1 MFESLDG
8 LLTSLFGPN
17 GGFLGLLTIL
27 VGIFSLLHAYISYRS
42 KTILDSRNR
51 TTLLFEELYSV
62 EGYSA
67 IVAPVFNIMLK
78 WNGLSEPAKSEYQKV
93 IIDGWVGFENAPTI
107 KVDLFC
113 ESMKN
118 NISEFHYKK
127 RKETGE
133 ITEHEALTA
142 FLYFWSKLDLM
153 LTNKVIDS
161 KLTKSL
167 FKVQFNYY
175 RSFIKD
181 LRTML
186 DENINEND
194 FHPAWYDAT
203 LKLEKFF
210 GTD

>member
-1 MFESLDG
+1 MLESLDG

-17 GGFLGLLTIL
+17 GSFLGLLTIL
-27 VGIFSLLHAYISYRS
+27 VGIFSLLHTYISYRS
-42 KTILDSRNR
+42 KTLLDSRNR
-51 TTLLFEELYSV
+51 TTQLFEELYSV

-78 WNGLSEPAKSEYQKV
+78 WNGLNEPAKSEYKKV

-113 ESMKN
+113 EAMDN
-118 NISEFHYKK
+118 NMAEFHYKK
-127 RKETGE
+127 RKEAGE

-153 LTNKVIDS
+153 LTNKVIDN

-181 LRTML
+181 LRNIL

-194 FHPAWYDAT
+194 FRPAWYEAT

-210 GTD
+210 GTV

>member
-17 GGFLGLLTIL
+17 GSFLGLLTIL
-27 VGIFSLLHAYISYRS
+27 VGIFSLLHTYISYRS
-42 KTILDSRNR
+42 KTLLDSRNR
-51 TTLLFEELYSV
+51 TTQLFEELYSV

-78 WNGLSEPAKSEYQKV
+78 WNGLNEPAKSEYKKV

-113 ESMKN
+113 EAMDN
-118 NISEFHYKK
+118 NMAEFHYKK
-127 RKETGE
+127 RKEAGE

-153 LTNKVIDS
+153 LTNKVIDN

-181 LRTML
+181 LRNIL

-194 FHPAWYDAT
+194 FRPAWYEAT

-210 GTD
+210 GTV